1 MRISTAQYYETTA
14 ANYQRN
20 FNKAI
25 ATSNEASSLTRI
37 NTAADDPLGAGRL
50 LQLGQQSA
58 MLDQYTSNIS
68 STKSSLSLQETT
80 LDSIGTALQRAKE
93 IALSANNGI
102 ATDDDRKAYAAE
114 LGQIQQQVLGL
125 MNSKDSAGNFLF
137 SGSKTDTPPYS
148 QNSDG
153 TYTYNGDQTSINLGI
168 GDGLT
173 VASNTTGWDAF
184 QQTINTSRTQAA
196 MTAPAVDDGR
206 VVLSNGQV
214 TNSATYD
221 SKFASGQPYTVTFLS
236 STQLKITDGLGNDVT
251 TEASQNGAFS
261 NSNGANQVVN
271 FRGVDLNLNINLK
284 SGDVPDT
291 VIAGH
296 TFQLTANP
304 DTIGAVRSAG
314 NPSTAVITGSS
325 VTDPVAYGKAFPN
338 GGAVLKF
345 TSATAFDLYA
355 APVTAD
361 SRPVSSGTV
370 VAGPPDTATAAGV
383 TFTLGGGSAPAA
395 GDQFVVQANDH
406 QTQNVLDTL
415 GKMITALNTPI
426 DGNTVAKQQFQ
437 AAMDSGLANL
447 DSASDQ
453 LGSAVTSIGARGQSL
468 DDQSTTNQSLSLA
481 NTATQGAIRDSDP
494 AEVMTRLTLQ
504 QTMLQAAQLAF
515 SKITSLGLFNKI

>member
-25 ATSNEASSLTRI
+25 ATSNEASSLTRV
-37 NTAADDPLGAGRL
+37 NTAADDPIGAGRL
-50 LQLGQQSA
+50 LRLGQQSA
-58 MLDQYTSNIS
+58 MLSQYSSNIS
-68 STKSSLSLQETT
+68 TTKSALSLQETT

-114 LGQIQQQVLGL
+114 LSQIQQQVLGL
-125 MNSKDSAGNFLF
+125 MNSKDSAGNYLF
-137 SGSKTDTPPYS
+137 SGSKTDTAPYS

-173 VASNTTGWDAF
+173 VASNTTGWEAF
-184 QQTINTSRTQAA
+184 QQTINTSRTQST
-196 MTAPAVDDGR
+196 MTAPPVDDGR
-206 VVLSNGQV
+206 VVLTNGQV
-214 TNSATYD
+214 GNSATYD
-221 SKFASGQPYTVTFLS
+221 AKFASGQPYTVSFLS
-236 STQLKITDGLGNDVT
+236 STQLKITDALGNDVT
-251 TEASQNGAFS
+251 TEASQNGLIS
-261 NSNGANQVVN
+261 NSNGANQVVS

-284 SGDVPDT
+284 SGDVADT

-296 TFQLTANP
+296 TFQLSAKP
-304 DTIGAVRSAG
+304 DTFNATRSAG
-314 NPSTAVITGSS
+314 NPSTAVITGST
-325 VTDPVAYGKAFPN
+325 VTDPVAYNAAFPT
-338 GGAVLKF
+338 GGAILKF

-361 SRPVSSGTV
+361 SRPVSSGAV
-370 VAGPPDTATAAGV
+370 VAGPPATATAAGV
-383 TFTLGGGSAPAA
+383 TFALGGGAPAS
-395 GDQFVVQANDH
+395 GDQFAIQSNNH

-415 GKMITALNTPI
+415 GKMVTAMSVPI
-426 DGNTVAKQQFQ
+426 DGNTTAKQQFL
-437 AAMDSGLANL
+437 AAMESGLANL

-453 LGSAVTSIGARGQSL
+453 LGSAITSIGVRGQSL
-468 DDQSTTNQSLSLA
+468 DDQSTTNQGLDLA
-481 NTATQGAIRDSDP
+481 NTASQGAIRDSDP

-515 SKITSLGLFNKI
+515 SKITQLGLFNKI

>member
-25 ATSNEASSLTRI
+25 ATSAEASSLTRV

-58 MLDQYTSNIS
+58 MLDQYNSNIS
-68 STKSSLSLQETT
+68 STKSALSLQETT

-125 MNSKDSAGNFLF
+125 MNSKDSAGNYLF
-137 SGSKTDTPPYS
+137 SGAKTDTPPYS

-184 QQTINTSRTQAA
+184 QQTINTSRTKAT

-221 SKFASGQPYTVTFLS
+221 SKFAAGQPYTVTFLS

-304 DTIGAVRSAG
+304 DSIGAVRSAG

-325 VTDPVAYGKAFPN
+325 VTNPAAYNAAFPS

-361 SRPVSSGTV
+361 SRPVSSGAV
-370 VAGPPDTATAAGV
+370 VAGPPATATAAGV
-383 TFTLGGGSAPAA
+383 TFSLGGGAPAA
-395 GDQFVVQANDH
+395 GDQFAIQPNDH
-406 QTQNVLDTL
+406 KTQNVLDTL
-415 GKMITALNTPI
+415 GKMISAMNSPV

-437 AAMDSGLANL
+437 AAMDSGIANL
-447 DSASDQ
+447 ASASDQ
-453 LGSAVTSIGARGQSL
+453 LGSAVTSIGARGQTL
-468 DDQSTTNQSLSLA
+468 DDQTTTNQSLSLA
-481 NTATQGAIRDSDP
+481 NTATQGSIRDSDP

>member
-25 ATSNEASSLTRI
+25 ATSNEASSLTRV
-37 NTAADDPLGAGRL
+37 NTAADDPVGAGRL

-58 MLDQYTSNIS
+58 MLDQYNGNIS

-102 ATDDDRKAYAAE
+102 ATDNDRKAYASE

-125 MNSKDSAGNFLF
+125 MNSKDASGNFLF

-168 GDGLT
+168 GDGLS
-173 VASNTTGWDAF
+173 VATNTTGWDAF
-184 QQTINTSRTQAA
+184 QQTINTSRTQAT

-214 TNSATYD
+214 SNSATYD
-221 SKFASGQPYTVTFLS
+221 AKFASGQPYTVTFLS

-296 TFQLTANP
+296 TFQLSASP
-304 DTIGAVRSAG
+304 DSFNATRSAG
-314 NPSTAVITGSS
+314 NASTTVITGSAI
-325 VTDPVAYGKAFPN
+325 TNPAAYNAAFPT

-361 SRPVSSGTV
+361 SRPVSSGAV
-370 VAGPPDTATAAGV
+370 VAGPPSTATAAGV
-383 TFTLGGGSAPAA
+383 TFTLGGGAPAA
-395 GDQFVVQANDH
+395 NDQFAIQSNDH

-415 GKMITALNTPI
+415 GKMINAMNMPV
-426 DGNTVAKQQFQ
+426 DGNTNAKQQFQ

-447 DSASDQ
+447 ESASNQ
-453 LGSAVTSIGARGQSL
+453 LGSAITSIGARGQSL
-468 DDQSTTNQSLSLA
+468 DDQSTTNQSLGLA
-481 NTATQGAIRDSDP
+481 NTSTQSSIRDSDA

>member
-1 MRISTAQYYETTA
+1 MRISTAQYYEITA

-25 ATSNEASSLTRI
+25 ATSNEASSLVRI
-37 NTAADDPLGAGRL
+37 NTAADDPIGAGRL

-58 MLDQYTSNIS
+58 MLSQYSTNIS
-68 STKSSLSLQETT
+68 TTKSTLSLQETT
-80 LDSIGTALQRAKE
+80 LSSIGTALQRAKE
-93 IALSANNGI
+93 IALSAKNGI
-102 ATDDDRKAYAAE
+102 TTDDDRKAYSAE
-114 LGQIQQQVLGL
+114 LSQIQQQVLGL
-125 MNSKDSAGNFLF
+125 MNSKDSAGNYLF
-137 SGSKTDTPPYS
+137 SGSKTDTAPYS

-173 VASNTTGWDAF
+173 VATNTTGWDAF
-184 QQTINTSRTQAA
+184 QQTINTSRTQAT

-214 TNSATYD
+214 GSSATYD
-221 SKFASGQPYTVTFLS
+221 AKFASGQPYTVSFLS
-236 STQLKITDGLGNDVT
+236 STQLKITDALGNDVT
-251 TEASQNGAFS
+251 TEASQNGVVS
-261 NSNGANQVVN
+261 NSNGANQVVS

-284 SGDVPDT
+284 SGDVADT

-296 TFQLTANP
+296 TFQLSAKP
-304 DTIGAVRSAG
+304 DTFNATRSAG
-314 NPSTAVITGSS
+314 NPSTAVITGST
-325 VTDPVAYGKAFPN
+325 VTNPVAYNAAFPT
-338 GGAVLKF
+338 GGAILKF

-355 APVTAD
+355 APVTAS
-361 SRPVSSGTV
+361 SRPVSSSTV
-370 VAGPPDTATAAGV
+370 VAGPPSTATAAGV
-383 TFTLGGGSAPAA
+383 TFALGGGAPAS
-395 GDQFVVQANDH
+395 GDQFAIQFNNH

-415 GKMITALNTPI
+415 GKMVTAMSVPI
-426 DGNTVAKQQFQ
+426 DGNTTAKQQFL

-453 LGSAVTSIGARGQSL
+453 LGSATTSIGARGQSL
-468 DDQSTTNQSLSLA
+468 DDQSTTNQSLDLA

-515 SKITSLGLFNKI
+515 SKITQLGLFNKI

>member
-25 ATSNEASSLTRI
+25 ATSAEASSLTRI
-37 NTAADDPLGAGRL
+37 NTAADDPIGAGRL
-50 LQLGQQSA
+50 LKLGQQSA
-58 MLDQYTSNIS
+58 ALDQYNTNIN

-80 LDSIGTALQRAKE
+80 LDSISTALQRAKE
-93 IALSANNGI
+93 LGLSAANGN
-102 ATDDDRKAYAAE
+102 ATDADRKAYAAE
-114 LGQIQQQVLGL
+114 MSQIQQQVAGL
-125 MNSKDSAGNFLF
+125 MNSKDSNGNYLF
-137 SGSKTDTPPYS
+137 AGSKTDTAPYT

-153 TYTYNGDQTSINLGI
+153 TYTYNGDQSSINLTI
-168 GDGLT
+168 GDGLS
-173 VASNTTGWDAF
+173 VATNTTGWDAF
-184 QQTINTSRTQAA
+184 QQSINSSRTQTA

-214 TNSATYD
+214 GNSGTYNA
-221 SKFASGQPYTVTFLS
+221 KFASGEPYTVSFLS
-236 STQLKITDGLGNDVT
+236 STQLKITDALGNDVT
-251 TEASQNGAFS
+251 TEASANGVFS
-261 NSNGANQVVN
+261 NSNGANQTVS
-271 FRGVDLNLNINLK
+271 FRGVDLSLNINLK
-284 SGDVPDT
+284 TGDTNPDA

-296 TFQLTANP
+296 TFQLSATP
-304 DTIGAVRSAG
+304 DTFNTTRSAG

-325 VTDPVAYGKAFPN
+325 VTDPLAYNNAFPA
-338 GGAVLKF
+338 GGAILKF

-361 SRPVSSGTV
+361 SKPVSSGTMT
-370 VAGPPDTATAAGV
+370 GGNATAAGV
-383 TFTLGGGSAPAA
+383 TFAVGGTPAA
-395 GDQFVVQANDH
+395 GDQFSIQSNDH

-415 GKMITALNTPI
+415 GKMVAAMNTPV
-426 DGNTVAKQQFQ
+426 DGDPAAKQKFQ
-437 AAMDSGLANL
+437 AAMDSGLNNI
-447 DSASDQ
+447 DSASNQ
-453 LGSAVTSIGARGQSL
+453 VGAALTSIGARGQSL

-481 NTATQGAIRDSDP
+481 NTTTQSSIRDSDP